1 MLNCSPS
8 SKAHLCSDDDV
19 VDREA
24 VEPQKLF
31 FSVGDGGTKTPE
43 SLISLNLYST
53 GSFASALN
61 CLLLALLAG
70 FSPVSG
76 VGEGRTFSSCL
87 RKGFLMI
94 AMAVEG
100 KRRYRCWCTI
110 WSRAEV
116 GQARWEVGWE
126 AGREW

>member
-43 SLISLNLYST
+43 SLISALCISACEVYAIQWLTYHST
-53 GSFASALN
+53 
-61 CLLLALLAG
+61 C
-70 FSPVSG
+70 
-76 VGEGRTFSSCL
+76 
-87 RKGFLMI
+87 I
-94 AMAVEG
+94 
-100 KRRYRCWCTI
+100 RRGPLHRH
-110 WSRAEV
+110 
-116 GQARWEVGWE
+116 
-126 AGREW
+126 